1 MISRTRSRVKFC
13 LILGLLT
20 LPAEALLLPVART
33 PKADEA
39 ALEWAADLSPQQ
51 LRGAGD
57 EIDAYPLV
65 YRKALLTQ
73 MSAEDRSDVWRKF
86 LRRFLREHR
95 DLTREQIV
103 FVDES
108 IELLSSDAFDPPLA
122 PDLKEQIS
130 KMFNEAI
137 VVLGNQNAE
146 ELFVTLGP
154 KKLQRASAVPF
165 MQRLGDKI
173 RGWGVVD
180 AEYPGCNCNIDID
193 TCDIW
198 PEDDWLQC
206 SEMYTCNF
214 DLSWPMCGPLWSWA
228 CTGWCKIISCPT
240 SEMF

>member
-180 AEYPGCNCNIDID
+180 AEYGRRTTGCSA
-193 TCDIW
+193 
-198 PEDDWLQC
+198 LR
-206 SEMYTCNF
+206 
-214 DLSWPMCGPLWSWA
+214 
-228 CTGWCKIISCPT
+228 CTRAT
-240 SEMF
+240 ST

>member
-1 MISRTRSRVKFC
+1 MTSRMRSRVKFC

-73 MSAEDRSDVWRKF
+73 MNADDRSDVWRKY

-103 FVDES
+103 FVDEA
-108 IELLSSDAFDPPLA
+108 IELLSSDAFEPPLA

-137 VVLGNQNAE
+137 VLLGNQNAE

-154 KKLQRASAVPF
+154 KKLQRASAVPL

-198 PEDDWLQC
+198 PEDDWLQ
-206 SEMYTCNF
+206 
-214 DLSWPMCGPLWSWA
+214 LSL
-228 CTGWCKIISCPT
+228 IHI
-240 SEMF
+240 